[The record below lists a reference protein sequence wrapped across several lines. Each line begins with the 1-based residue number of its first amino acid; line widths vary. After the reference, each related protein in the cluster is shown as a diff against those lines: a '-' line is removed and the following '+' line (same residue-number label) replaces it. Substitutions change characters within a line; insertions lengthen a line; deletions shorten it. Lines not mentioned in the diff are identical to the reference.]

1 VAGAA
6 FIGVCIGVCALT
18 ALLPLRAAAEL
29 PAEAIGATEML
40 PAPPQPHWVFASDAL
55 LRRSALIDLEADRML
70 GVIDG
75 GFGITT
81 PVVSPDGRTIY
92 LPETHFSRGSR
103 GERTDVVTFYDSRS
117 LAPTAEVVIPPKRAM
132 NILAVANASLS
143 DDGRFLAVFNMTPAT
158 SLSIVDTQRR
168 QLAGEIATP
177 GCSLVYA
184 AGTRRFLMLCADGS
198 LLTVRLDDDGRL
210 RSKQRSAP
218 FFDPEQDPVTEKAVR
233 DGERWL
239 FASFEGW
246 IHAVDF
252 SGPEP
257 RVAEPW
263 SLLDDADRADSWR
276 IGGSQHLAIHRAS
289 NRLYSLVHQ
298 GGVDSHKDPGSELW
312 VYDLATRKRIQR
324 IELKSPGLTYL
335 GVSMEFGSSWIWP
348 FNQLY
353 DALLSQAP
361 ELGVANIAVT
371 QDDEPL
377 LVAGSDF
384 SGSLALYDAL
394 TGRFLRRVTTGNLTT
409 VGVQAPW

>member
-1 VAGAA
+1 MP
-6 FIGVCIGVCALT
+6 
-18 ALLPLRAAAEL
+18 LP
-29 PAEAIGATEML
+29 PS
-40 PAPPQPHWVFASDAL
+40 PHWATASDPL
-55 LRRSALIDLEADRML
+55 LERSAIIDLDNDRLL
-70 GVIDG
+70 GVVDG
-75 GFGITT
+75 GWGFTI
-81 PVVSPDGRTIY
+81 PVFSRDASEIY
-92 LPETHFSRGSR
+92 VPETHYSRRSRGV
-103 GERTDVVTFYDSRS
+103 RTDVVTFYD
-117 LAPTAEVVIPPKRAM
+117 LETLTPQAEVEIPPKRASNTLPM
-132 NILAVANASLS
+132 ANAALS
-143 DDGRFLAVFNMTPAT
+143 DDGRLLAVFNMNPST
-158 SLSIVDTQRR
+158 SLSIVDVVERR
-168 QLAGEIATP
+168 FVGEIGTP

-353 DALLSQAP
+353 DALLSQAS